1 MYKFRVPLSLLVAG
15 LSGTAWAGQV
25 VEVTLFPGQ
34 AGVVMEQT
42 ATLSAGQ
49 GVITVDRLPADLDTA
64 GLRVSARG
72 PEGLILGTLETRVV
86 HGRDLAHPTEQA
98 LTERLQAL
106 EDQQRG
112 ITDEI
117 RAGEIQLRLVERMGQ
132 AASPAES
139 GLSPDQWPRAWQVVG
154 EGALDILRTIQNHEQ
169 SLREVEADIQRI
181 RDELE
186 TLQRGRRDTLE
197 ARVHYQ
203 SPVAGE
209 AVLTLEYRVRH
220 AGWRPLYEARLDTA
234 TGELRLVQRAELR
247 QNTGQDWN
255 DVILRLST
263 ARPELGGRLPE
274 LQPWYVDVARP
285 TPAPT
290 ARRSQEVTMDALMSM
305 APAPE
310 MKAGEQ
316 MADLEAAEF
325 SALYRIAGQVSIPS
339 DNQPHRHTLAE
350 HRLEASLSA
359 RAVPRLMPHAYL
371 FAETTFEGAAPLP
384 AGQVSLF
391 QDGSLVGGV
400 PFPSLQPGSPLRLS
414 FGVDERIGIRYELD
428 RDSRGQEGLI
438 RRQQRLERAY
448 LISVHNAHP
457 RPVDVTVL
465 DQLPVARDERI
476 KVELDSRSTPPTE
489 RDVDGKQGVLAW
501 HQSLEADART
511 RIRFAYTLTWPEDV
525 EDIIGL
531 R

>member
-1 MYKFRVPLSLLVAG
+1 MHWLRVSPFLLFAG
-15 LSGTAWAGQV
+15 LSGTTWAAQV
-25 VEVTLFPGQ
+25 VEVTVFPSQ
-34 AGVVMEQT
+34 AGVVMT
-42 ATLSAGQ
+42 HKATLDAGQ
-49 GVITVDRLPADLDTA
+49 GVITVGRLPADLDQA
-64 GLRVSARG
+64 SLRVSAQG
-72 PEGLILGTLETRVV
+72 PDGLMLGTLETRVV
-86 HGRDLAHPTEQA
+86 HGRDLAHPAEQA

-106 EDQQRG
+106 KDSQRHIADQV
-112 ITDEI
+112 

-132 AASPAES
+132 GASGMEP
-139 GLSPDQWPRAWQVVG
+139 GLNPDQWPRAWQVVG
-154 EGALDILRTIQNHEQ
+154 EGALEILRTIQHHEQ
-169 SLREVEADIQRI
+169 SLRDVEADIQRI

-186 TLQRGRRDTLE
+186 TLQRGRRDTVE

-203 SPVAGE
+203 TPAAGD

-220 AGWRPLYEARLDTA
+220 AGWRPVYEARLQTA
-234 TGELRLVQRAELR
+234 TGELQLVQRAELR

-285 TPAPT
+285 APESRAMGSRVQALT
-290 ARRSQEVTMDALMSM
+290 AM
-305 APAPE
+305 APE
-310 MKAGEQ
+310 MAAEQ
-316 MADLEAAEF
+316 MADLESARF
-325 SALYRIAGQVSIPS
+325 SALYRVQGQVTIPS
-339 DNQPHRHTLAE
+339 DNQPHRHALAAY
-350 HRLEASLSA
+350 RLEATLSA
-359 RAVPRLMPHAYL
+359 RAVPRRVPHAYL
-371 FAETTFEGAAPLP
+371 FAETTFEGEAPLP
-384 AGQVSLF
+384 AGPVNLF
-391 QDGSLVGGV
+391 QDGTLVGRV
-400 PFPSLQPGSPLRLS
+400 PLAALQPGSPLRLA

-457 RPVDVTVL
+457 QPVNITVL

-476 KVELDSRSTPPTE
+476 KVELGSGATAPSE
-489 RDVDGKQGVLAW
+489 RDVDGTRGVLAW
-501 HQSLEADART
+501 HQSLEPDART

-531 R
+531 H